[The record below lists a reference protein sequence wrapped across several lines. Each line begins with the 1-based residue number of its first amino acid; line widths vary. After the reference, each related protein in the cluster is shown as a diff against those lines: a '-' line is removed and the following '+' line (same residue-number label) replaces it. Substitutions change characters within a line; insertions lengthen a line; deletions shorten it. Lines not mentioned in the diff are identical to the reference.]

1 MIRSLQNKLLT
12 PLTAGF
18 DRAAARVLFGRS
30 ERSRGRSTSESLGPT
45 ERRARLAIIERFYCT
60 ERYLE
65 DPDAFFAKVDPDDLR
80 EERTR
85 DYGADGEIRELRWH
99 SALLPLTDDPDVV
112 RRLEARAVVNHAAVA
127 RLYAHRDRARP
138 TIVLVHGY
146 MGGAFALEERAFPVR
161 AFFDAGLD
169 VVLAVLPHHGP
180 RGVRGR
186 RPLLPASDPRITIES
201 FRHAIVD
208 LRTLVTVLR
217 ARGAPAVGAM
227 GMSLGGYSSA
237 LLATVEPIDFVVP
250 MIPLASIADFARD
263 SDRLVGTATQ
273 RREQHEAIEAAH
285 RVVSPLARAS
295 LVDPARALVIAGK
308 GDRITPAAHAKRLAE
323 HLDAPLH
330 EFVGGHLLQ
339 LGRGAAFREVRR
351 MLTREG
357 ILPERT

>member
-1 MIRSLQNKLLT
+1 MIRALQRKLLT

-18 DRAAARVLFGRS
+18 DRAAARVLFARS
-30 ERSRGRSTSESLGPT
+30 ARSRGRSSSESLGPT
-45 ERRARLAIIERFYCT
+45 ERRDRLGLIERFYCT
-60 ERYLE
+60 TQFLE
-65 DPDAFFAKVDPDDLR
+65 EPDTFFPILEADDLR
-80 EERTR
+80 DERLR
-85 DYGADGEIRELRWH
+85 DYGADGEVRELRWH
-99 SALLPLTDDPDVV
+99 SALLPLTDEPDVV

-127 RLYAHRDRARP
+127 RLFAHRDRARP

-169 VVLAVLPHHGP
+169 VVLAVLPHHGA

-208 LRTLVTVLR
+208 LRTLVGLLR
-217 ARGAPAVGAM
+217 DRGAPAVGAM

-273 RREQHEAIEAAH
+273 RKEQHEAIEAAH
-285 RVVSPLARAS
+285 RVVSPLARPS
-295 LVDPARALVIAGK
+295 LVDPARALVIAGS
-308 GDRITPAAHAKRLAE
+308 GDRITPATHAERLAE
-323 HLDAPLH
+323 HLGAPLH
-330 EFVGGHLLQ
+330 VFAGGHLLQ
-339 LGRGAAFREVRR
+339 LGRGGAFREVRS
-351 MLTREG
+351 MLAREG
-357 ILPERT
+357 VLAPS